1 MSKALSQYFKI
12 FFFVFSLLQ
21 LFNCAPVL
29 TGPKH
34 TLKNVFH
41 YKVLLILKAPDFLWK
56 DLTTFLCCKMF
67 QNLSTSYVCHENKLE
82 NWQKCP
88 KPRVIILPYLFFLK
102 VLFCFCTK
110 TNKKLNLFLLPSR
123 PSQTEKRVKN
133 LKTMLRNTLGY
144 LLDLVIG
151 FILSL
156 IITRL
161 WDLRTRDDLEKDT
174 SLLSFSFLPQC

>member
-1 MSKALSQYFKI
+1 MSFITKSYWYWRLQI
-12 FFFVFSLLQ
+12 FD
-21 LFNCAPVL
+21 
-29 TGPKH
+29 GK
-34 TLKNVFH
+34 
-41 YKVLLILKAPDFLWK
+41 
-56 DLTTFLCCKMF
+56 TTFLSCKMF
-67 QNLSTSYVCHENKLE
+67 QNLSISYVCHENKLE

-110 TNKKLNLFLLPSR
+110 TKKLNLFLLPSR

-133 LKTMLRNTLGY
+133 LKKMLRNILGY

-156 IITRL
+156 NTTRL